1 MSAEHK
7 QILRRF
13 FHDVL
18 ERGDVGVLDSI
29 VDRAFVD
36 HQPAPGQG
44 PGVDGIRQF
53 VTAVR
58 AGLSDLR
65 VDVEHLIAEGELVS
79 SVVTLRWKHT
89 GDLMGLPPSG
99 KDVSMRIAD
108 VVRVSNGKVVER
120 WGVEDMSGLGVPAGG

>member
-1 MSAEHK
+1 MSAENK

-18 ERGDVGVLDSI
+18 EKGDLGVLDAM

-44 PGVDGIRQF
+44 PGVEGVRQF
-53 VTAVR
+53 VTAMR
-58 AGLSDLR
+58 AGISGLR

-79 SVVTLRWKHT
+79 SVVTIRGKHT
-89 GDLMGLPPSG
+89 GDLMGVPPSG
-99 KDVSMRIAD
+99 QEVTMRIAD
-108 VVRVSNGKVVER
+108 VVRISNGKVVER
-120 WGVEDMSGLGVPAGG
+120 WGVEDMSGLGVPAGV

>member
-18 ERGDVGVLDSI
+18 ERGDLGVLDAI
-29 VDRAFVD
+29 VDRTFVD

-44 PGVDGIRQF
+44 PGVEGVRQF

-58 AGLSDLR
+58 AGISNLR
-65 VDVEHLIAEGELVS
+65 VEVEHLIAEGELVS
-79 SVVTLRWKHT
+79 SVVTLRGTHT

-99 KDVSMRIAD
+99 KDVTMRIAD
-108 VVRVSNGKVVER
+108 VVRIQGGKVVER
-120 WGVEDMSGLGVPAGG
+120 WGVEDTSGLGAPVGD